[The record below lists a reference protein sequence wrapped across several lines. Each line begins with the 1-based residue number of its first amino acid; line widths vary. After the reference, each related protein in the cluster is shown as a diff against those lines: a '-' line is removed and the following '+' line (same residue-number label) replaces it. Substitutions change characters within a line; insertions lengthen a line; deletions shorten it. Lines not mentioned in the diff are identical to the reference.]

1 MIKETNEAGPLKG
14 YVSKIFES
22 PVAKRYAYVTACD
35 ADGRKTQ
42 QIVFSEEHD
51 YAQNVKESARAVYAV
66 ARSSGIIFTMERSRS
81 GHDVMRASNEGE
93 RLLQALQL
101 PFEDIEAT
109 LPQHYVNP
117 LFHLLRQHRD
127 KHVPDAV
134 LLSDWKV
141 LINADAKALHGALEA
156 LVKGLREAWTD
167 PTMRRVLDA
176 ARRRS
181 DKRWKS
187 MRRAISE
194 SFQDCSKLVAMR
206 LDLHFHMAPGPYPF
220 APDVSES
227 EAYRYMVKFERYL
240 RDHYPLVRY
249 MWSLEYGTQTG
260 FHFHMLV
267 LLNGHLVQDGLGI
280 CMKLGEHWQNVITEG
295 RGRYFNCNA
304 NDYKSP
310 GLGMIHGSNPQAVET
325 LLKDVAWYLTK
336 TDFWMR
342 YEAAGKAF
350 VISVRYRQP
359 SPGGAKRKPK
369 GGAEGGMA

>member
-1 MIKETNEAGPLKG
+1 MTEANKHEPLTG
-14 YVSKIFES
+14 YTSGIFKS
-22 PVAKRYAYVTACD
+22 PVAKRYAYVT
-35 ADGRKTQ
+35 GRDVQGCRTQ
-42 QIVFSEEHD
+42 QIVLSEEHD
-51 YAQNVKESARAVYAV
+51 YAQNVKEAACAVYAV
-66 ARSSGIIFTMERSRS
+66 VSSQEVVFAMGQGRLGRE
-81 GHDVMRASNEGE
+81 VVRATKEGT
-93 RLLQALQL
+93 RLLLALQL

-109 LPQHYVNP
+109 LPQHYINP
-117 LFHLLRQHRD
+117 LFSLLRQHRD
-127 KHVPDAV
+127 KHVPDAT
-134 LLSDWKV
+134 LLSSWKSLV
-141 LINADAKALHGALEA
+141 NEDAKALYEALES
-156 LVKGLREAWTD
+156 LVKGLREAWKD
-167 PTMRRVLDA
+167 PGVRKALDA

-187 MRRAISE
+187 MKRAIAE
-194 SFQDCSKLVAMR
+194 SFLDCSKLVAMR
-206 LDLHFHMAPGPYPF
+206 LDLSFHSAPGPYPF

-227 EAYRYMVKFERYL
+227 EAYGCMVKFARYL

-260 FHFHMLV
+260 FHFHVLV

-304 NDYKSP
+304 NDYKNP
-310 GLGMIHGSNPQAVET
+310 GLGMIHNSKPDAVER
-325 LLKDVAWYLTK
+325 LIKDVAWYLTK

-359 SPGGAKRKPK
+359 SPGGAKRKLQ
-369 GGAEGGMA
+369 GGAEGGRA